1 MTQNTHMTHLED
13 ALFLLGVDGT
23 RQAISFLTGMRDTLN
38 GTSSR
43 PVDTSVKWD
52 GAPAIFLGKH
62 PETGEFFVAKKSL
75 FNKAPL
81 YYTSVKAIRET
92 GDLGVELKRKF
103 ELAFNGFKDSGI
115 NHIIQGDFLFDSSD
129 IKSATF
135 DGEQFTT
142 FHPNTIVY
150 SVPHASDLAKKI
162 RAAKMGIVWHTTYKG
177 RTLAQLSNTFG
188 VKMPKAASTVWQV
201 DAMYREVSGSATLT
215 AAETR
220 KLTALLTSAGSNFK
234 KIPRTVFE
242 LLKLPEINMHATSY
256 TNSFIRAN
264 TTPTRDQATAGFLP
278 YIRQKFQK
286 EKDTRKS
293 PKGKANVNIKMMQ
306 ILTPLK
312 QIDGRTLTAVFSLY
326 YDLQEA
332 KNLLVKKL
340 DSAAFM
346 KTMLK
351 TTNGWK
357 PTGQEG
363 YVAIDQKGTSAVK
376 LVDRLDFSYANFSKD
391 VIKGWE
397 SDSRN

>member
-1 MTQNTHMTHLED
+1 MAQNTHMTHLED

-75 FNKAPL
+75 FNKTPL

-115 NHIIQGDFLFDSSD
+115 NHIIQGDFLFDSGD

-162 RAAKMGIVWHTTYKG
+162 RAAKMGIVWHTTYRG

-220 KLTALLTSAGSNFK
+220 KLTALLTSAGQNFR
-234 KIPRTVFE
+234 KIPKVVID
-242 LLKLPEINMHATSY
+242 LLNIEEISMHATTY

-264 TTPTRDQATAGFLP
+264 QTPTRAVATAGFLP
-278 YIRQKFQK
+278 FIKAKFMK
-286 EKDTRKS
+286 KKDALKTD
-293 PKGKANVNIKMMQ
+293 KGKAGVQAKYMAIAQ
-306 ILTPLK
+306 PLK
-312 QIDGRTLTAVFSLY
+312 QIDGRTLMAVFSLY

-351 TTNGWK
+351 TTDGWK

-397 SDSRN
+397 SDSRS

>member
-1 MTQNTHMTHLED
+1 MALNTHMTHLED

-23 RQAISFLTGMRDTLN
+23 RQAINFLTGMRDTLN
-38 GTSSR
+38 GTAQR

-62 PETGEFFVAKKSL
+62 PETGAFFVAKKSL
-75 FNKAPL
+75 FNKTPL
-81 YYTSVKAIRET
+81 FYTSIKEIKSST
-92 GDLGVELKRKF
+92 DLSPELKKKF
-103 ELAFNGFKDSGI
+103 CLAFYGFQNSGI
-115 NHIIQGDFLFDSSD
+115 DHIIQGDFLFDSDD
-129 IKSATF
+129 IKTTSF
-135 DGEQFTT
+135 DGESFIT

-150 SVPHASDLAKKI
+150 SVPAKSDLAKQIK
-162 RAAKMGIVWHTTYKG
+162 AAKMGIVWHTTYRG
-177 RTLAQLSNTFG
+177 RSIASLSNTFG
-188 VKMPKAASTVWQV
+188 VKMPKADKTVWQV

-215 AAETR
+215 KTETA
-220 KLTALLTSAGSNFK
+220 KLSSLLTSAGSNFR
-234 KIPRTVFE
+234 KIPKNVFM
-242 LLKLPEINMHATSY
+242 LLNTPDISMHATTY

-264 TTPTRDQATAGFLP
+264 QTPTRAVATAGFLP
-278 YIRQKFQK
+278 YIKAKFMK
-286 EKDTRKS
+286 KKDALKTD
-293 PKGKANVNIKMMQ
+293 KGKAGVQAKYNAVAQ
-306 ILTPLK
+306 PLK
-312 QIDGRTLTAVFSLY
+312 QIDGRTLMAVFSLY

-351 TTNGWK
+351 TTDGWK

-376 LVDRLDFSYANFSKD
+376 LVDRLDFSYSNFSKD

-397 SDSRN
+397 SDTRN

>member
-1 MTQNTHMTHLED
+1 MTHLED

-376 LVDRLDFSYANFSKD
+376 LIDRLEFSYANFSKD

>member
-1 MTQNTHMTHLED
+1 MAQNTHMTHLED

-75 FNKAPL
+75 FNKTPL

-129 IKSATF
+129 IKSATL

-286 EKDTRKS
+286 EKDKRKS

-351 TTNGWK
+351 TTDGWK

-397 SDSRN
+397 SDSRS

>member
-376 LVDRLDFSYANFSKD
+376 LIDRLEFSYANFSKD

>member
-1 MTQNTHMTHLED
+1 MTHLED